1 MARAF
6 GIITPSGKDMKVH
19 GMDFFRP
26 ISAFSFLGRYRLVDF
41 PVSNMSNSGIEH
53 IQVYVSQNPRSL
65 AEHLGTGRTYNI
77 NSKRGQLQ
85 LLFNQD
91 SRVNEIYN
99 TDIRAYADN
108 MDQIEIAREEY
119 VIISPGYM
127 IFKEDYSE
135 LLQAHVESGADI
147 TVLYHKVDNADRAFR
162 NCRTVDLNRQKGVKT
177 IGWND
182 GSVAEKNIFMDTY
195 VMKRELFIELI
206 FKAQKLS
213 SVYRLVDIIND
224 ENDDLDIRGIAHK
237 GYFTAVTD
245 FKSYYDANLELLDF
259 AKAKELFTEEWPIY
273 TVTTDSCPVRY
284 VKGSKVK
291 NSMVANGCVIEG
303 SVENSVVGRGVQIK
317 KGASVKNCVILGHS
331 VIGEGVKLE
340 GQVVDKWAKIINV
353 REVVAPMDNPGYV
366 TRGDT
371 L

>member
-1 MARAF
+1 MPRVM
-6 GIITPSGKDMKVH
+6 GIVTPASSDMKVE
-19 GMDFFRP
+19 GMNMFRP
-26 ISAFSFLGRYRLVDF
+26 ISAFSFLGRYRIVDF
-41 PVSNMSNSGIEH
+41 PVSNMSNSDIEH

-77 NSKRGQLQ
+77 NSKRGMLQ

-91 SRVNEIYN
+91 SRVNDIYN

-108 MDQIEIAREEY
+108 MDQIELAPEAY
-119 VIISPGYM
+119 VVITPGYM
-127 IFKEDYSE
+127 IFKQDYSE
-135 LLQAHVESGADI
+135 LLAEHMSSGADV
-147 TVLYHKVDNADRAFR
+147 TLLYHKVDNADRAFR
-162 NCRTVDLNRQKGVKT
+162 NCNLVNLNRQKGVKSIERNT
-177 IGWND
+177 GRLP
-182 GSVAEKNIFMDTY
+182 ECNIFMDTY
-195 VMKRELFIELI
+195 VMTKELFIKLI
-206 FKAQKLS
+206 RKAQKIS

-224 ENDDLDIRGIAHK
+224 ENDDLDIRGVAHK

-259 AKAKELFTEEWPIY
+259 DKAGELFTNEWPIY

-291 NSMVANGCVIEG
+291 NAMVANGCVVEG
-303 SVENSVVGRGVQIK
+303 KVENCVIGRGVEIRP
-317 KGASVKNCVILGHS
+317 GSYVKDCVILGHAT
-331 VIGEGVKLE
+331 IGEGVHLE
-340 GQVVDKWAKIINV
+340 GQVVDKWAKVINAKEIIATK
-353 REVVAPMDNPGYV
+353 ENPGYI